1 MKETGKEVPNY
12 ELNQLET
19 TNDVL
24 AYFQRDESL
33 VEKVTIEDY
42 IQENSDSLPSNL
54 TFAPRE

>member
-12 ELNQLET
+12 ELNQIET

-24 AYFQRDESL
+24 AYFQREERL

-42 IQENSDSLPSNL
+42 FQENTDSLPANL